1 MLARKLTA
9 LAVGCVL
16 LLAGGVGVQAQAP
29 TGPTTIWRF
38 LGIPQGI
45 NKIRDAT
52 LNRRGNLPALERKPP
67 LKRIADPENLES
79 TDPAIK
85 AAAEAKRDEDL
96 AKQKIKA
103 IKYLAKLG
111 CGCYDKRYKVG
122 PKKALMA
129 ALDDCTEKVR
139 YEAAKAIRNA
149 AENKCELCGGTCCCD
164 EEMVDKLFDVAYG
177 RSEDGCC
184 WKEPSGRVREMAKEA
199 LMACCA
205 AHPDRGGVTV
215 EMGET
220 TEGEVTPPVEEGE
233 VTPPTP
239 HNGEA
244 TPDNP
249 PPRPHGS
256 SAYYLRRPR
265 RAGTAARPVST
276 HVPAE
281 DALEAIPAPIRT
293 DEAPAPIRRATSGKQ
308 PQPNRDANPGR
319 KAQQVSLT
327 QPRLSTSAVS
337 PASAEQPALPVGL
350 FEGEVA
356 DIVHDQGYVVLRL
369 AGGKTLPVGTH
380 VKVNHRFAFTTKCLG
395 ELKVISTSGG
405 RVLARPVGDL
415 SLPTIARGDQ
425 VVYYRD
431 PNDT

>member
-1 MLARKLTA
+1 MLARKLSA
-9 LAVGCVL
+9 LAAGCALVL
-16 LLAGGVGVQAQAP
+16 AAVRGTHAQAP
-29 TGPTTIWRF
+29 TGPNTLWRF

-52 LNRRGNLPALERKPP
+52 FNRRGNLPALERKPP
-67 LKRIADPENLES
+67 LKAIADPANLES

-139 YEAAKAIRNA
+139 YEAVKAIRSA

-184 WKEPSGRVREMAKEA
+184 WKEPSERVREMAKEA

-215 EMGET
+215 ET
-220 TEGEVTPPVEEGE
+220 TEGEVTPTPIEGE
-233 VTPPTP
+233 VTPTP
-239 HNGEA
+239 QNGEA

-249 PPRPHGS
+249 PPQHNGS
-256 SAYYLRRPR
+256 SAYFLRRPR
-265 RAGTAARPVST
+265 RPGTAARASNPSS
-276 HVPAE
+276 PAE
-281 DALEAIPAPIRT
+281 DSVQLLPTSMPA
-293 DEAPAPIRRATSGKQ
+293 DEAPMPIRRGTGTKRPKPARHVEPAPEG
-308 PQPNRDANPGR
+308 
-319 KAQQVSLT
+319 QQVSHN
-327 QPRLSTSAVS
+327 QPRANGRADS
-337 PASAEQPALPVGL
+337 PPPAERPAPPVGL
-350 FEGEVA
+350 IEGEVA
-356 DIVHDQGYVVLRL
+356 DIVHDRGYVVLDL
-369 AGGKTLPVGTH
+369 ADGKTLPVGTH
-380 VKVNHRFAFTTKCLG
+380 VKLNHRFAFTTKCLG
-395 ELKVISTSGG
+395 ELKVISVSGG
-405 RVLARPVGDL
+405 KILARPVGSL
-415 SLPTIARGDQ
+415 SLATITRGDQ

-431 PNDT
+431 PNDV